1 MLKVCLVHFPLG
13 QTKSCLAGYP
23 PPDDDLRNFL
33 TACSIKVPVDGKN
46 DEFTEFKDPECRV
59 GYFLVELFKKTAEMV
74 KVEGMGNDKASRIRK
89 FREFMSKDQSM
100 DSAGAGRLMFYQDVI
115 RRANKVSCRVSFPSA
130 FSYSYF
136 RRAYKSLVISLQIA
150 SNYQEH

>member
-59 GYFLVELFKKTAEMV
+59 GYFLVELFKKTV
-74 KVEGMGNDKASRIRK
+74 N
-89 FREFMSKDQSM
+89 
-100 DSAGAGRLMFYQDVI
+100 
-115 RRANKVSCRVSFPSA
+115 SCR
-130 FSYSYF
+130 
-136 RRAYKSLVISLQIA
+136 RISLWIPPGQGGLCSIRML
-150 SNYQEH
+150 YVGLTK